1 LNHHR
6 NGLSRKIYSM
16 LRLKIDSGDLMPGQK
31 MPSTRML
38 ASDLGVSRSSVV
50 AIYEQLAS
58 EGYIETSPGAH
69 ARVATGITI
78 SSTSSK
84 KSEDLPKAQTH
95 SISSYGQRIEGLT
108 LPQPISAQTKEI
120 NFLYGALADAD
131 FPKLLWRRH
140 YTQALMKRQNHL
152 YYRAPE
158 GEIELRDEVQ
168 GYLLRAR
175 GLSCSADQILIV
187 QGSQQA
193 IDLCA
198 RVLVD
203 PGSAVIMEE
212 PCYLM
217 ARRVFES
224 IGAEVLS
231 VPVDEHGLVTKE
243 LPKVKNSLI
252 YVTPS
257 HQFPL
262 GAVLPIGRRR
272 ELLSWAKTNNA
283 WIIEDDYDSEFRYG
297 LRPTETLQ
305 SLDADGTVIYIGTFS
320 KALSPQL
327 RLGYLVLPMSLVKA
341 FRNAKQLT
349 DRHAPRVEQ
358 NAVAELIK
366 SGAYERHIRRVKRE
380 NEQRRSVLIES
391 IAKYL
396 PEGTLI
402 EGTATGLHI
411 VVWLED
417 FRVEDE
423 VAIVAQAKSL
433 GVGIWSI
440 TPLYALGRK
449 MRKQNCSGFI
459 LGYAGIM
466 PSEIKKGIKLLAK
479 ALLVRR

>member
-1 LNHHR
+1 MSASHIK
-6 NGLSRKIYSM
+6 LSRKIYSM
-16 LRLKIDSGDLMPGQK
+16 LRLKIDSGDFKPGQK
-31 MPSTRML
+31 MPSTRTL

-78 SSTSSK
+78 RSTARK
-84 KSEDLPKAQTH
+84 KGVDQPKSQTH
-95 SISSYGQRIEGLT
+95 SMSAYGQRIEGLT
-108 LPQPISAQTKEI
+108 LPQPISTQTKEI

-152 YYRAPE
+152 YYSAPE

-272 ELLSWAKTNNA
+272 ELLSWAKTNKA

-327 RLGYLVLPMSLVKA
+327 RLPYVVMID
-341 FRNAKQLT
+341 AKGNVQKVIGPPPPEML
-349 DRHAPRVEQ
+349 
-358 NAVAELIK
+358 
-366 SGAYERHIRRVKRE
+366 KR
-380 NEQRRSVLIES
+380 
-391 IAKYL
+391 
-396 PEGTLI
+396 
-402 EGTATGLHI
+402 
-411 VVWLED
+411 WL
-417 FRVEDE
+417 
-423 VAIVAQAKSL
+423 
-433 GVGIWSI
+433 
-440 TPLYALGRK
+440 Y
-449 MRKQNCSGFI
+449 
-459 LGYAGIM
+459 
-466 PSEIKKGIKLLAK
+466 
-479 ALLVRR
+479 

>member
-1 LNHHR
+1 MSTSHIKV
-6 NGLSRKIYSM
+6 SRKIYNL
-16 LRLKIDSGDLMPGQK
+16 LRLKIDSGDLIPGQK
-31 MPSTRML
+31 MPSTRTL
-38 ASDLGVSRSSVV
+38 ASDLGISRSSVV
-50 AIYEQLAS
+50 AIYDQLAS

-69 ARVATGITI
+69 ARVATGITF

-84 KSEDLPKAQTH
+84 KSADQPKSQTH
-95 SISSYGQRIEGLT
+95 SISAYGQRIEGLT

-140 YTQALMKRQNHL
+140 YTQALMKRQTHL
-152 YYRAPE
+152 YYSAPE
-158 GEIELRDEVQ
+158 GEVELRAEVQ

-231 VPVDEHGLVTKE
+231 VPVDEHGLVTNE

-272 ELLSWAKTNNA
+272 ELLSWAKTNKA

-349 DRHAPRVEQ
+349 DRHAPLVEQ

-366 SGAYERHIRRVKRE
+366 SGAYERHIRRVRRE

-440 TPLYALGRK
+440 TPLYALGQK
-449 MRKQNCSGFI
+449 MRKQNCAGFI
-459 LGYAGIM
+459 LGYAGLM